1 MSIFRKLSSRLD
13 EQQIEEQKPLDYI
26 DYLFNH
32 YKGRL
37 LKETNLDQLIKL
49 PNYQKRRAIEKLIT
63 EMMDQEKV
71 IITQMDK
78 TRLLDMILDDS
89 VGFGPLEPLL
99 HDDDITEIMVNGPNE
114 VYIERQGQITLS
126 EINFKNDEHIRNIID
141 RIVAPIGRRID
152 ESSPLVDGRLEDGSR
167 VNAAIPP
174 IALHGPVITIRK
186 FKKDPYTIDHLMGF
200 RTLTSKMSDFIE
212 AAVGSK
218 MNIIISGGTGS
229 GKTTLLNVV
238 SAAIPIGERIITIE
252 DMAELR
258 LNRKNVVSLEA
269 RPANMEG
276 AGEITIRQLVKNA
289 LRMRPDRIIVG
300 EVRGG
305 EALDMLQ
312 AMNTGHEGSLTTI
325 HANSA
330 QDAMSRLEAMILMN
344 NASMTAEVVR
354 PFISSAIQL
363 VIQTLRLSDG
373 TRKVVSIAEAVSE
386 NGEIQLHDI
395 FRFRRLSTDTNGRIR
410 GGFVTTGYVPRCA
423 EKLSVFGY
431 ELGEDFF
438 APAEEAVTHDG

>member
-13 EQQIEEQKPLDYI
+13 EQQVEEQKPLDYI

-32 YKGRL
+32 YKNRL

-126 EINFKNDEHIRNIID
+126 EISFKNDEHIRNIID

-174 IALHGPVITIRK
+174 IALRGPVITIRK

-200 RTLTSKMSDFIE
+200 RTLTPKMSQFIE

-373 TRKVVSIAEAVSE
+373 TRKVVSIAEAISE

-395 FRFRRLSTDTNGRIR
+395 FRFRRVATDTNGRIR
-410 GGFVTTGYVPRCA
+410 GSFVTTGYVPRCA
-423 EKLSVFGY
+423 DKLSVFGY
-431 ELGEDFF
+431 ELEEGFF
-438 APAEEAVTHDG
+438 APAEEAVAHDG

>member
-13 EQQIEEQKPLDYI
+13 EQQVEEQKPLDYI

-32 YKGRL
+32 YKNRL

-126 EINFKNDEHIRNIID
+126 EISFKNDEHIRNIID

-174 IALHGPVITIRK
+174 IALRGPVITIRK

-200 RTLTSKMSDFIE
+200 RTLTPKMSQFIE

-373 TRKVVSIAEAVSE
+373 TRKVVSIAEAISE

-395 FRFRRLSTDTNGRIR
+395 FRFRRVATDTNGRIR
-410 GGFVTTGYVPRCA
+410 GSFVTTGYVPRCA
-423 EKLSVFGY
+423 DKLSVFGY
-431 ELGEDFF
+431 ELGEGFF
-438 APAEEAVTHDG
+438 APAEEAVAHDG